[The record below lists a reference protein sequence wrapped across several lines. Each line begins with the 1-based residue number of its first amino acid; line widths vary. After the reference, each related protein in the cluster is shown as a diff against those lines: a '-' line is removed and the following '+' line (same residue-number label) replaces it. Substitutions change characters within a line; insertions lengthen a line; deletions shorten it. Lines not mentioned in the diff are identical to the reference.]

1 MNNKVKFTLSVAR
14 VTMEKIKRNA
24 TQKGL
29 TYSAYVT
36 TLVNQ
41 DKDI

>member
-1 MNNKVKFTLSVAR
+1 MNQKVKFTLSIAKI
-14 VTMEKIKRNA
+14 TMEKIKKNA
-24 TQKGL
+24 AAKGL

-41 DKDI
+41 DKNV